1 MRRLYLLLS
10 VILCSVGVMWAIT
23 TITTVMNNNG
33 NSYYGFTAKL
43 TDTFYSASG
52 DEMADEVNLQT
63 LSIYGRT
70 AGGSGSDFKVAI
82 YQYSA
87 DATTG
92 QFVALSDNSNAYQNC
107 GNDNSVS
114 MDFTFTDVTLN
125 KSQQYQFL
133 FVRADATADAISS
146 FEGYKSA
153 AVSISLRMFSNQSL
167 PSGDG
172 TYKSKTLNSWEKSFM
187 PAVKFVLSNPGEG
200 GESGGGDTPEEP
212 EPEPDPVLVNA
223 IAASLDLSVAT
234 ALDADDSGASSIKKD
249 AEGNLIINNTDGVA
263 SLGSDGS
270 KDRPLSTVI
279 FNINLATPTSFQHI
293 FTWSTTE
300 ARSVPGN
307 IGLGVTAETKLQ
319 GTWGGDA
326 WANLI
331 SGVLPTGKHIIAV
344 AVGQSDNSYGTRV
357 YIDGVETMHSASGL
371 KTGGSE
377 YKYMNVIVDA
387 AVLDAITEFY
397 VFDTALT
404 TSEINV
410 AINEIKES
418 YSTLTLVTDPA
429 ANAQFTWNGETK
441 YGSTVTYL
449 FKKGK
454 AVNDPSISV
463 MASGYDVTLSAT
475 EWDGQNDA
483 TVTATL
489 SPAFF
494 TSEAEYE
501 AGNAR
506 WVRIYNIRNSN
517 YAIWADDA
525 ANLHSGLS
533 SLTNESELFAM
544 VGSAE
549 SFKLYSKV
557 KQTYFGSADNNQN
570 TAVVAEGANST
581 YKLIMK
587 TGDNAGYL
595 IVPTGNENQSFNMHG
610 GAGKDIKYYAAT
622 DGGAT
627 WRVVL
632 VGDPLTLKLNC
643 EGEPSTMNKL
653 VGSFSFT
660 ADGVVYSINV
670 SVDNL
675 NTERAMYLPKFD
687 NIALNEGSFITYKGY
702 EYLNSSLENDVLTV
716 NYRTT
721 EARWLFQTVGHGRP
735 YRIPAIA
742 KAKNGDLIAISDDR
756 FCGSDIGYGRVD
768 LVYKVSHDN
777 GMTWSENDIM
787 LAQGDGNN
795 ESNTCGYGDA
805 AICADR
811 TSNKVMVMAVSA
823 PNGGTCWT
831 AAQRGVITW
840 GTLQDDGTCKWEVP
854 VDIKDELMALLPT
867 DRINYFVGSGKISQ
881 SHIVKKGDYYRVYV
895 ALWTTGAGGLTNY
908 VVYSDEF
915 GKPGSWRLLGEKTVR
930 PVPGGDEPKAE
941 ELPNGSVVVSGRKGG
956 GRYYNIFTFADDTY
970 ESGSWST
977 AVASNSV
984 QGGLSW
990 GGNST
995 NGEIM
1000 VVKAMRR
1007 SDNTMVNIALQSA
1020 PAGNDRSLVSIWYK
1034 IITSADDY
1042 SSPTV
1047 FSQGW
1052 TKGMQVC
1059 DFLSAYSTMCI
1070 QADSRIA
1077 FFYEDGQSGAAYD
1090 MIYQP
1095 ISLGKLEGLEDY
1107 YILPEGVAVDEMY
1120 TITFDTDGG
1129 SDIAPITQV
1138 YTSEVLPP
1146 SDPTKTGYTFLGWE
1160 TDIPSNM
1167 PAGDMTIKA
1176 KWQINQYT
1184 VKFVSDDV
1192 VVSESK
1198 LDYASVIEAPAD
1210 PSKTGYTF
1218 MGWSPAF
1225 EKGATVPAEDITY
1238 TAQWQINQYTITFD
1252 TDGGS
1257 DISPITQDYNSE
1269 VTAPENPTK
1278 TGYTFLR
1285 WEPEIPT
1292 TMPAE
1297 DVTIKAQW
1305 TINSYRLTYM
1315 VDGEVYKEYILEYG
1329 AAITPEPAPEK
1340 TDWQFSGWKEE
1351 IPSTMPAED
1360 VVITGSFDVYTSIL
1374 SVNGAGDENA
1384 EIYDVNGTKLAK
1396 AKQGLNIVNN
1406 KKVMVR

>member
-23 TITTVMNNNG
+23 TITTNMNNNG

-43 TDTFYSASG
+43 TDTFYNASG

-70 AGGSGSDFKVAI
+70 ANGNGSDFKVAI

-125 KSQQYQFL
+125 KNQQYQFL
-133 FVRADATADAISS
+133 FVGADATADAISS
-146 FEGYKSA
+146 FDGYKSA

-172 TYKSKTLNSWEKSFM
+172 TYKNNTLNSWEKSFM

-234 ALDADDSGASSIKKD
+234 ALDADDNGASSIKKD

-279 FNINLATPTSFQHI
+279 FSINLATPTSFQHI

-331 SGVLPTGKHIIAV
+331 TGVLPTGKHIIAV

-357 YIDGVETMHSASGL
+357 YIDGVETLHSASGL

-404 TSEINV
+404 TSQINV

-454 AVNDPSISV
+454 VVNDPSISV
-463 MASGYDVTLSAT
+463 KASGYDVTLSAT
-475 EWDGQNDA
+475 EWDGQSDA

-489 SPAFF
+489 SPSFF

-501 AGNAR
+501 ADNVR
-506 WVRIYNIRNSN
+506 WVRIYNVRNSS

-581 YKLIMK
+581 YKLIMQ

-610 GAGKDIKYYAAT
+610 GAGNDIKYYAAT
-622 DGGAT
+622 DGGST
-627 WRVVL
+627 WRVIL

-777 GMTWSENDIM
+777 GTTWSENDLI

-811 TSNKVMVMAVSA
+811 TSDKVMVMAVSA

-840 GTLQDDGTCKWEVP
+840 GTLQDDGTWKWEVP
-854 VDIKDELMALLPT
+854 VDIKDELMALLP
-867 DRINYFVGSGKISQ
+867 DERINYFVGSGKISQ
-881 SHIVKKGDYYRVYV
+881 SRIVKKGDYYRVYV
-895 ALWTTGAGGLTNY
+895 ALWTTGADGLTNY

-977 AVASNSV
+977 AVASNTV

-1052 TKGMQVC
+1052 TKGAQIC
-1059 DFLSAYSTMCI
+1059 DFSSAYSTMCL
-1070 QADSRIA
+1070 QADGRIA
-1077 FFYEDGQSGAAYD
+1077 FFYEDGQSGAGYD
-1090 MIYQP
+1090 MIYLP
-1095 ISLGKLEGLEDY
+1095 ISLSDLQGLEDY
-1107 YILPEGVAVDEMY
+1107 EICS

-1129 SDIAPITQV
+1129 SDISPITQV
-1138 YTSEVLPP
+1138 YNSEVTAPAV
-1146 SDPTKTGYTFLGWE
+1146 PTKTGYTFLGWE
-1160 TDIPSNM
+1160 PEIPTTM
-1167 PAGDMTIKA
+1167 PVVDMTVKA
-1176 KWQINQYT
+1176 QWQINQYT

-1192 VVSESK
+1192 VVSESV

-1225 EKGATVPAEDITY
+1225 EEGATVPAEDITF

-1257 DISPITQDYNSE
+1257 EISPITQDYDSE
-1269 VTAPENPTK
+1269 VIAPENPTK
-1278 TGYTFLR
+1278 TGYTFAG
-1285 WEPEIPT
+1285 WDKEFPT

-1297 DVTIKAQW
+1297 DVTVKAQW
-1305 TINSYRLTYM
+1305 TVNSYKLTYM

-1329 AAITPEPAPEK
+1329 APITPEPAPEK
-1340 TDWQFSGWKEE
+1340 TDWLFSGWKED

-1360 VVITGSFDVYTSIL
+1360 VVITGSFDTYTSIN
-1374 SVNGAGDENA
+1374 SVNGVDDENA
-1384 EIYDVNGTKLAK
+1384 AIYDVNGTKLGK
-1396 AKQGLNIVNN
+1396 KKKGLNIVNN
-1406 KKVMVR
+1406 KKVIVR

>member
-153 AVSISLRMFSNQSL
+153 AVCISLRMFSNQSL

-172 TYKSKTLNSWEKSFM
+172 TYKSKTLNSWERSYM
-187 PAVKFVLSNPGEG
+187 PAVKFVLSNPGE
-200 GESGGGDTPEEP
+200 GDTPEEP

-449 FKKGK
+449 FKKGNVVK
-454 AVNDPSISV
+454 DPSISV
-463 MASGYDVTLSAT
+463 RASGYDVTLSAT

-489 SPAFF
+489 SPSFF

-501 AGNAR
+501 AGIAR
-506 WVRIYNIRNSN
+506 WVRVYNVRNSN

-622 DGGAT
+622 DGGST
-627 WRVVL
+627 WRVVHI
-632 VGDPLTLKLNC
+632 GDPLTLKLNC

-660 ADGVVYSINV
+660 ADGVVYSNNV

-675 NTERAMYLPKFD
+675 NTERAMYLPKSD
-687 NIALNEGSFITYKGY
+687 NIALNEGSFTAYKGY

-721 EARWLFQTVGHGRP
+721 EARWLFQTVGRDRP

-756 FCGSDIGYGRVD
+756 FCGADIGNGRVD

-777 GMTWSENDIM
+777 GATWSDNDIM
-787 LAQGDGNN
+787 LAQG
-795 ESNTCGYGDA
+795 YGD
-805 AICADR
+805 
-811 TSNKVMVMAVSA
+811 N
-823 PNGGTCWT
+823 
-831 AAQRGVITW
+831 
-840 GTLQDDGTCKWEVP
+840 
-854 VDIKDELMALLPT
+854 
-867 DRINYFVGSGKISQ
+867 
-881 SHIVKKGDYYRVYV
+881 
-895 ALWTTGAGGLTNY
+895 
-908 VVYSDEF
+908 
-915 GKPGSWRLLGEKTVR
+915 
-930 PVPGGDEPKAE
+930 
-941 ELPNGSVVVSGRKGG
+941 
-956 GRYYNIFTFADDTY
+956 
-970 ESGSWST
+970 
-977 AVASNSV
+977 
-984 QGGLSW
+984 
-990 GGNST
+990 
-995 NGEIM
+995 
-1000 VVKAMRR
+1000 
-1007 SDNTMVNIALQSA
+1007 
-1020 PAGNDRSLVSIWYK
+1020 
-1034 IITSADDY
+1034 
-1042 SSPTV
+1042 
-1047 FSQGW
+1047 
-1052 TKGMQVC
+1052 
-1059 DFLSAYSTMCI
+1059 
-1070 QADSRIA
+1070 
-1077 FFYEDGQSGAAYD
+1077 
-1090 MIYQP
+1090 
-1095 ISLGKLEGLEDY
+1095 
-1107 YILPEGVAVDEMY
+1107 
-1120 TITFDTDGG
+1120 
-1129 SDIAPITQV
+1129 
-1138 YTSEVLPP
+1138 
-1146 SDPTKTGYTFLGWE
+1146 
-1160 TDIPSNM
+1160 
-1167 PAGDMTIKA
+1167 
-1176 KWQINQYT
+1176 
-1184 VKFVSDDV
+1184 
-1192 VVSESK
+1192 
-1198 LDYASVIEAPAD
+1198 
-1210 PSKTGYTF
+1210 
-1218 MGWSPAF
+1218 
-1225 EKGATVPAEDITY
+1225 
-1238 TAQWQINQYTITFD
+1238 
-1252 TDGGS
+1252 
-1257 DISPITQDYNSE
+1257 
-1269 VTAPENPTK
+1269 
-1278 TGYTFLR
+1278 
-1285 WEPEIPT
+1285 
-1292 TMPAE
+1292 
-1297 DVTIKAQW
+1297 
-1305 TINSYRLTYM
+1305 
-1315 VDGEVYKEYILEYG
+1315 
-1329 AAITPEPAPEK
+1329 
-1340 TDWQFSGWKEE
+1340 
-1351 IPSTMPAED
+1351 
-1360 VVITGSFDVYTSIL
+1360 
-1374 SVNGAGDENA
+1374 
-1384 EIYDVNGTKLAK
+1384 
-1396 AKQGLNIVNN
+1396 
-1406 KKVMVR
+1406 